1 MKLEKPRYIT
11 KQAAQIM
18 AQEGKLDLLLKTLEE
33 NEKKREQA
41 ETRARA
47 DLADFKKAMEARLP
61 QVEQKVNDINSVVAT
76 LSTKV
81 EQLEG
86 SMLRQGRQEKGAV
99 DAKEDPFS
107 PSPSPALIHGMRES
121 LFTAASPFGGEA
133 GDTVAVTGGGNLGSS
148 LPPMSCP
155 QFSGDNPQMWRA
167 NCEVYFDVYGIP
179 PSSWVKVATLNFTGN
194 AAFWLQSV
202 RNQLIGVTWYDF
214 CERVCARFT
223 RDRQQTLI
231 WQWIHAKQTAV

>member
-1 MKLEKPRYIT
+1 M
-11 KQAAQIM
+11 
-18 AQEGKLDLLLKTLEE
+18 
-33 NEKKREQA
+33 
-41 ETRARA
+41 
-47 DLADFKKAMEARLP
+47 
-61 QVEQKVNDINSVVAT
+61 
-76 LSTKV
+76 
-81 EQLEG
+81 
-86 SMLRQGRQEKGAV
+86 
-99 DAKEDPFS
+99 
-107 PSPSPALIHGMRES
+107 
-121 LFTAASPFGGEA
+121 
-133 GDTVAVTGGGNLGSS
+133 GSS

-231 WQWIHAKQTAV
+231 RQWIHAKQTAV